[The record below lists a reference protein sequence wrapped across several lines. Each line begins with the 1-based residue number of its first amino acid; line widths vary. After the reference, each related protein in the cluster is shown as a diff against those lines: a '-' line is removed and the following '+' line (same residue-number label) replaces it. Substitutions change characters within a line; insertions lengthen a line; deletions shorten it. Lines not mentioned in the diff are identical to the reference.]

1 MRGLGFKEG
10 GCGGVW
16 VLGIVLEGDRTFCRK
31 GRSLFLASADERG
44 WMWMGE
50 RAIVHHSVRIQV
62 KNSSLRAQ
70 KYGNV
75 MR

>member
-50 RAIVHHSVRIQV
+50 RAIAH
-62 KNSSLRAQ
+62 Q
-70 KYGNV
+70 K
-75 MR
+75 

>member
-16 VLGIVLEGDRTFCRK
+16 VLGIVSKGDRAFCRQ

-44 WMWMGE
+44 WMRGSNKGQLIFIE
-50 RAIVHHSVRIQV
+50 
-62 KNSSLRAQ
+62 
-70 KYGNV
+70 
-75 MR
+75 